1 MNALERKL
9 KLLNYN
15 PVEIATDEFYYM
27 ILKLEEEKIRL
38 YKPKEREKINYTKEK
53 NYIEHILKY
62 LEKLNI
68 NVRNVNKTNMHEV
81 GVRTYILNSLTTLAL
96 IDEYK
101 DLVGYDEGCGEQR
114 DEQHDEQRG
123 DGVNGRPDNHVGNS
137 QHTANY
143 NAPLSNQ
150 SIITNFFELN
160 YLNQAELEEQWK
172 RRDNLRVINEQIN
185 EIFKKCKIPL
195 LVCNDQDDT
204 KWMCLILSALQA
216 IKEKLKKKK
225 KTNNPHY
232 ESLFNFNI
240 KLTNTDLK
248 DFAYITR
255 YLLNSVLRERKA
267 HLKGV
272 LNDIQ
277 MLTYNP
283 VIDIRQ
289 GKVGR

>member
-1 MNALERKL
+1 MNSLERKL

-15 PVEIATDEFYYM
+15 PVEVGKDEFYHM

-62 LEKLNI
+62 LKKLNI
-68 NVRNVNKTNMHEV
+68 NVRNVNKANMHEV
-81 GVRTYILNSLTTLAL
+81 GVRTYILNSLATLAL

-101 DLVGYDEGCGEQR
+101 DLVGYDEGFGELPDEQCGEQR
-114 DEQHDEQRG
+114 V
-123 DGVNGRPDNHVGNS
+123 DGVNHPDNHVGNA
-137 QHTANY
+137 QRTAECNS
-143 NAPLSNQ
+143 PLSNQ
-150 SIITNFFELN
+150 STVANFFELN
-160 YLNQAELEEQWK
+160 YLNEAELEEQRK
-172 RRDNLRVINEQIN
+172 RSDNLRVITEQIN
-185 EIFKKCKIPL
+185 EIFKKCEIPL
-195 LVCNDQDDT
+195 LVCNDQDGT
-204 KWMCLILSALQA
+204 KRMCLILSALHA

-240 KLTNTDLK
+240 KVTNTDLK

-255 YLLNSVLRERKA
+255 YLLNRVLKERKA

-283 VIDIRQ
+283 VVDIRQ

>member
-1 MNALERKL
+1 MNSLERKL

-15 PVEIATDEFYYM
+15 PVDIGKDEFYYM

-62 LEKLNI
+62 LKKLNI
-68 NVRNVNKTNMHEV
+68 NVRNVNKTNIHEV

-101 DLVGYDEGCGEQR
+101 DLVGYDESCGG
-114 DEQHDEQRG
+114 QRG
-123 DGVNGRPDNHVGNS
+123 DGVKGSPDDHVGNA
-137 QHTANY
+137 QDTAGY
-143 NAPLSNQ
+143 NAPLPNQ
-150 SIITNFFELN
+150 SIIANFFELN
-160 YLNQAELEEQWK
+160 YLNKVQLEEQQK
-172 RRDNLRVINEQIN
+172 RRDNLRVINEGIN
-185 EIFKKCKIPL
+185 EIFKKCDIPL
-195 LVCNDQDDT
+195 LVCNEQDDGA
-204 KWMCLILSALQA
+204 KSMCLILSALHA
-216 IKEKLKKKK
+216 IKEKLKNKK

-255 YLLNSVLRERKA
+255 YLLNSVLKEREA

-283 VIDIRQ
+283 VVDIRQ

>member
-1 MNALERKL
+1 MNSLERKL

-15 PVEIATDEFYYM
+15 PVDIGKDEFYYM

-62 LEKLNI
+62 LKKLNI
-68 NVRNVNKTNMHEV
+68 NVRNVNKTNIHEV
-81 GVRTYILNSLTTLAL
+81 GVRTYILNSLATLAL

-101 DLVGYDEGCGEQR
+101 DRIGYDEGCQQQS
-114 DEQHDEQRG
+114 DDQNDVQHG
-123 DGVNGRPDNHVGNS
+123 DGVN
-137 QHTANY
+137 T
-143 NAPLSNQ
+143 PLPNQ
-150 SIITNFFELN
+150 SIIANFFELN
-160 YLNQAELEEQWK
+160 YQNQAELEEQQK
-172 RRDNLRVINEQIN
+172 RRNNLIVINEQIN
-185 EIFKKCKIPL
+185 EIFKKCDIPL
-195 LVCNDQDDT
+195 LVCNEQDDA
-204 KWMCLILSALQA
+204 KWI
-216 IKEKLKKKK
+216 
-225 KTNNPHY
+225 
-232 ESLFNFNI
+232 LFNFNI

-255 YLLNSVLRERKA
+255 YLLNSVLKEREA

>member
-1 MNALERKL
+1 MNSLERKL

-15 PVEIATDEFYYM
+15 PVEVGKDEFYHM

-62 LEKLNI
+62 LKKLNI
-68 NVRNVNKTNMHEV
+68 NVRNVNKANMHEV
-81 GVRTYILNSLTTLAL
+81 GVRTYILNSLATLAL

-101 DLVGYDEGCGEQR
+101 DLVGYDEGFGELPDEQCGEQR
-114 DEQHDEQRG
+114 V
-123 DGVNGRPDNHVGNS
+123 DGVNHPDNHVGNA
-137 QHTANY
+137 QRTAECNS
-143 NAPLSNQ
+143 PLSNQ
-150 SIITNFFELN
+150 STVANFFELN
-160 YLNQAELEEQWK
+160 YLNEAELEEQRK
-172 RRDNLRVINEQIN
+172 RSDNLRVITEQIN
-185 EIFKKCKIPL
+185 EIFKKCEIPL
-195 LVCNDQDDT
+195 LV
-204 KWMCLILSALQA
+204 
-216 IKEKLKKKK
+216 
-225 KTNNPHY
+225 
-232 ESLFNFNI
+232 
-240 KLTNTDLK
+240 TNTDLK

-255 YLLNSVLRERKA
+255 YLLNRVLKERKA

-283 VIDIRQ
+283 VVDIRQ

>member
-1 MNALERKL
+1 MNSLDRKL
-9 KLLNYN
+9 KLLNYT
-15 PVEIATDEFYYM
+15 PVDIKKDDEFYYM

-62 LEKLNI
+62 LKKLNI

-101 DLVGYDEGCGEQR
+101 DLVGYDEGCAEQR
-114 DEQHDEQRG
+114 DEQYDEKRDEKRDEQRG

-137 QHTANY
+137 QHTGDY
-143 NAPLSNQ
+143 NAPLPNQ
-150 SIITNFFELN
+150 SIIANFFELN
-160 YLNQAELEEQWK
+160 YLNQAELEEQRK

-185 EIFKKCKIPL
+185 EIFKKCDIPL
-195 LVCNDQDDT
+195 LVCNEQDDA
-204 KWMCLILSALQA
+204 KWI
-216 IKEKLKKKK
+216 
-225 KTNNPHY
+225 
-232 ESLFNFNI
+232 LFNFNI
-240 KLTNTDLK
+240 KLANTDLK

-255 YLLNSVLRERKA
+255 YLLNSVLKERKA

>member
-1 MNALERKL
+1 MNSLERKL
-9 KLLNYN
+9 KLLNYK
-15 PVEIATDEFYYM
+15 PVDIGKDEFYYM

-62 LEKLNI
+62 LKKLNI
-68 NVRNVNKTNMHEV
+68 NVRNVNKTNIHEV
-81 GVRTYILNSLTTLAL
+81 GVRTYILNSLATLAL

-101 DLVGYDEGCGEQR
+101 DLVGYDQSCGEQCDNR
-114 DEQHDEQRG
+114 NYENGKDALNGGTAHHAGQHRAD
-123 DGVNGRPDNHVGNS
+123 DS
-137 QHTANY
+137 AN
-143 NAPLSNQ
+143 LQNQ
-150 SIITNFFELN
+150 YIVANFFELN
-160 YLNQAELEEQWK
+160 YLNQAELEEQRK
-172 RRDNLRVINEQIN
+172 RRDNLRVLNEQIN
-185 EIFKKCKIPL
+185 EIFKKCDIPL
-195 LVCNDQDDT
+195 LVCNDQDGD
-204 KWMCLILSALQA
+204 KWMYLIQSALHA
-216 IKEKLKKKK
+216 IKEKLKKKT

-240 KLTNTDLK
+240 SFTNSNLK

-255 YLLNSVLRERKA
+255 YLLNSVLKERET